1 MQHPEYLYHYTSFH
15 HLPKILEAGFLKLTP
30 SNLVEP
36 KRYWRRADEG
46 GGYSI
51 VSDTDDVKPVVWLT
65 KEELGADAAKDAV
78 ALGLDTGHIAA
89 VNKMEV
95 KFVVPWND
103 KYEWWLDWQKRNR
116 MKKKQYRLFTSH
128 GEHYGSWYVCEEPI
142 PLSDVEKVVDNRT
155 GEVIWERKA
164 GGE

>member
-36 KRYWRRADEG
+36 KRYWRRDDEG
-46 GGYSI
+46 GGYS
-51 VSDTDDVKPVVWLT
+51 
-65 KEELGADAAKDAV
+65 
-78 ALGLDTGHIAA
+78 
-89 VNKMEV
+89 
-95 KFVVPWND
+95 
-103 KYEWWLDWQKRNR
+103 